1 MADLLPRVIR
11 PWIPRRRPSPSST
24 VFLEVGPWL
33 PGLHWRPHTGARHL
47 AGGCESGGSNPPQV
61 PTLPCVATTRPMT
74 YSPPLLHARP
84 HPHAFQAQHPLHWQQ
99 RLQHRA
105 AVMHTPSAAGEFELL
120 ERMLGLR
127 HLSVLRAMR
136 EYGWGINCRF
146 KCFEGTGEEREYGG
160 KARSVSLSL
169 FSGFFTEAVEG
180 GAVSL

>member
-105 AVMHTPSAAGEFELL
+105 ATPSAAGEFELL

-136 EYGWGINCRF
+136 EYGWGNKLQVQVLRRNR
-146 KCFEGTGEEREYGG
+146 GGERIWR